1 MSKQVLA
8 LAGLL
13 AGSFAMV
20 GCASTATGVSASTMR
35 VAPGSVSLDETRTA
49 NTTLV
54 VVRYPY
60 VVEDDAEKAYYD
72 AYFNSPIGGSLN
84 MNSLDTQDAR
94 VAADSILLKST
105 YFALSLYDELRER
118 LPADTVLLSPHALKL
133 DANGELTSEPV
144 TAAES
149 LPSVLTVDYVSYTF
163 PDASKMMGSQPL
175 TFGDIVTPMVVVH
188 TDHRAEPPTNGLLL
202 SSAPMTPVAA
212 GGAREEAMESLANLQ
227 AGTFETQP
235 RELDYIS
242 FLKRDPGRNVASI
255 GLSMTSETHA
265 VQQYPLEKVL
275 LDRYALSRL
284 TYDPSGDV
292 DPLAK
297 VFSAHLAE
305 RVVDLL
311 NDVDMEKA
319 VMVQRAAAVA
329 RFDPNLAALTLVGEG
344 DPGVETRFR
353 FAERLLET
361 ERRFLSVQSQKMYDG
376 IRNGEYGENV
386 RELISAEYGVLQE
399 RRRLA
404 NQQNMATAVAV
415 LGVVAAGVAASQG
428 ENFDA
433 LDYIALDLATDVS
446 MMAVVQA
453 ISLNQQSKAVGRNFL
468 TAVVPALEEQITV
481 QVDLIDSSEEIT
493 AQSIEGLRERLGE
506 MYAARQRSMD
516 DVATS
521 CAFNGT
527 GGQTVG
533 TWQGVCENGLA
544 NGAGV
549 GVVRY
554 DDGTALEY
562 YGEAMNGQPE
572 GIGYI
577 VRHDA
582 GGSYSI
588 EGAFRDGE
596 PDGVV
601 SVSRAG
607 QIEQLRLYDGGH
619 DRGAAP
625 AGAEAPKLFE
635 PDTAPDVIA
644 ALATARGAG

>member
-1 MSKQVLA
+1 MSKQVLV

-13 AGSFAMV
+13 AGGFALV

-35 VAPGSVSLDETRTA
+35 VMPGSVSLDETRTA
-49 NTTLV
+49 NSTLV

-60 VVEDDAEKAYYD
+60 VVEDDAEKAYYA
-72 AYFNSPIGGSLN
+72 AYMGSPIGGSLN
-84 MNSLDTQDAR
+84 VNAIDTQDAR
-94 VAADSILLKST
+94 MAADSVLLKST
-105 YFALSLYDELRER
+105 YFALSLYDELRDR
-118 LPADTVLLSPHALKL
+118 LPPDTVLLSPHALKL
-133 DANGELTSEPV
+133 DGNGELVSEPV

-149 LPSVLTVDYVSYTF
+149 LPSVLTVDYVSYTY
-163 PDASKMMGSQPL
+163 PDVSKMMGSQPL
-175 TFGDIVTPMVVVH
+175 TFGDIVTPMIVIH
-188 TDHRAEPPTNGLLL
+188 TDHRAEPPTDGLLL

-212 GGAREEAMESLANLQ
+212 GGAREEAMQSLADLQ
-227 AGTFETQP
+227 GGRFETPP
-235 RELDYIS
+235 RELDYVS
-242 FLKRDPGRNVASI
+242 FLKRDPGRNVAST
-255 GLSMTSETHA
+255 GLSMSSETHA

-284 TYDPSGDV
+284 AYDTTGDV
-292 DPLAK
+292 DPLAS

-305 RVVDLL
+305 RIIDLL

-344 DPGVETRFR
+344 SPDVETRFR

-361 ERRFLSVQSQKMYDG
+361 ERRFLSVQSQKLYDG
-376 IRNGEYGENV
+376 IQTGEYGENV
-386 RELISAEYGVLQE
+386 RELISAEYDVLQE

-428 ENFDA
+428 GDFDA
-433 LDYIALDLATDVS
+433 LDYVALDLATDLS

-506 MYAARQRSMD
+506 MYAARQRAMD

-521 CAFNGT
+521 CAFNGET
-527 GGQTVG
+527 GQAIG
-533 TWQGVCENGLA
+533 TWQGVCESGLA
-544 NGAGV
+544 NGPGV
-549 GVVRY
+549 GIVRY

-562 YGEAMNGQPE
+562 YGEAVNGQPE
-572 GIGYI
+572 GVGYA
-577 VRHDA
+577 VYHGA
-582 GGSYSI
+582 SGSYSI
-588 EGAFRDGE
+588 EGAFRGGE

-601 SVSRAG
+601 SVTRAG
-607 QIEQLRLYDGGH
+607 QVEQLRRYDGGH

-625 AGAEAPKLFE
+625 AGAHAPKLFE
-635 PDTAPDVIA
+635 PGTAPDVIA
-644 ALATARGAG
+644 VLGIGPGQG